1 MTQLVH
7 SESTDMDLLMVL
19 NTLLLS
25 ILLWQVPLQ
34 CKEVMVIWKW
44 RRTETTTTSE
54 DLRSSAATNAAVE
67 LRRDADRR
75 RDADPIRTDV
85 NSVVANE

>member
-7 SESTDMDLLMVL
+7 SESTDMDLRMVL

-25 ILLWQVPLQ
+25 LLLWQVPLQ
-34 CKEVMVIWKW
+34 CKEVMEIW
-44 RRTETTTTSE
+44 RRTETTTTTSE
-54 DLRSSAATNAAVE
+54 DLRSSAATNAVVE
-67 LRRDADRR
+67 LRRDVDLR

>member
-1 MTQLVH
+1 
-7 SESTDMDLLMVL
+7 MDLLMVL